1 MDLPR
6 SGAPDGRRNFLRR
19 THEEFLTNVE
29 DACAVCSQF
38 LIASGFRQVYLGS
51 GILFRHGVRPDMNV
65 VGERRLAIRPRHA
78 DSRSLED
85 VLPFAAQA
93 FGRINEATGRNLN

>member
-1 MDLPR
+1 
-6 SGAPDGRRNFLRR
+6 
-19 THEEFLTNVE
+19 
-29 DACAVCSQF
+29 
-38 LIASGFRQVYLGS
+38 
-51 GILFRHGVRPDMNV
+51 MNV
-65 VGERRLAIRPRHA
+65 VGERRLSIRPRSPGMSSGDSAHA